1 MEYDSGRRRL
11 TFLCIVYH
19 NIENNN
25 NIFQQFRQD
34 VVVDIAG
41 LLIFLKRKYSLCM
54 CQILPVLPNLQQSIA
69 LSITFKT
76 Q

>member
-41 LLIFLKRKYSLCM
+41 LLEF
-54 CQILPVLPNLQQSIA
+54 
-69 LSITFKT
+69 
-76 Q
+76 